1 MEQAAASRQRG
12 AAADRLSD
20 LPDIVLLEI
29 LSRLTFRQ
37 AVRTGALS
45 RRWRSL
51 WHDVPYP
58 PSCIGIDD
66 GSLFVSGGDTDH
78 AVTEERCDDRGA
90 EDESLPLGAFRAR
103 ISDHNFEMAYGSIC
117 RALPRRPMA
126 VAVRCDASDPHF
138 PKRPEFSFA
147 LYGGASTRHL
157 RALQLHGV
165 SLDRRFAGVIA
176 DELPVLGDLQL
187 GECTCSFARIASTSL
202 QNLAIDDCDY
212 KVEALV
218 LAAPRIAFL
227 RVHGAA
233 PPVASESAMPSLVA
247 ASLEQPASVFGLLKS
262 LRHARSLTLLGLGTT
277 GLLDDEKP
285 RGFPVFR
292 DLSALVLDECDVGV
306 RCQVLRRFL
315 RNCPGLETLALR
327 YCSFTGGSG
336 SSDDRKRRY
345 ACKKLKSVELE
356 YHYHQDVSELDDAL
370 EEIPRKVVR
379 PIKSSVHDGIRTV
392 RITYE

>member
-1 MEQAAASRQRG
+1 MEPAAASRHR
-12 AAADRLSD
+12 AAAVDRLSD

-78 AVTEERCDDRGA
+78 AVTEERCDDRRA

-117 RALPRRPMA
+117 RALARRPMA
-126 VAVRCDASDPHF
+126 
-138 PKRPEFSFA
+138 FSFA
-147 LYGGASTRHL
+147 LYGGACTRHL

-176 DELPVLGDLQL
+176 DELPVLEDLQL

-212 KVEALV
+212 KVEVLV

-247 ASLEQPASVFGLLKS
+247 A
-262 LRHARSLTLLGLGTT
+262 LTLLGLGTT

-370 EEIPRKVVR
+370 EEIPRKVVH

-392 RITYE
+392 RITS